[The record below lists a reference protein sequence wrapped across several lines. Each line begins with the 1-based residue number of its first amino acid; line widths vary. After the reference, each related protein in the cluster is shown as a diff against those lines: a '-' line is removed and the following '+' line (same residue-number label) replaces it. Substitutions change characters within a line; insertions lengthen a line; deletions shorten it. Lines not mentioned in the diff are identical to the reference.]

1 MRGSRWLVTT
11 VYSEYFRR
19 LVEEIHCY
27 NPAPSSYQDRI
38 RPSEREIKPVKHTN
52 LPSIIFFSPSC
63 KFHLSTW
70 PYFAVSAC
78 CHVF

>member
-11 VYSEYFRR
+11 LYFRR
-19 LVEEIHCY
+19 RVEDVYCSK
-27 NPAPSSYQDRI
+27 PAPSSYQDYI
-38 RPSEREIKPVKHTN
+38 RTYKRDIDLVEHTN
-52 LPSIIFFSPSC
+52 SPSIIYPSFSC
-63 KFHLSTW
+63 KFHPSAW